1 MKIIINNPYGI
12 KNITEKVI
20 RIKALL
26 INDNKI
32 LIANS
37 DNIFQFPGG
46 HLEENETFEECL
58 KREVLEEVGIE
69 LDDNEFDKPFMKI
82 IDIYKDYPKIGMNR
96 QCEMYYYIVNTTKK
110 EDLTKVNYTSE
121 EKKGNFRIEEFDLDE
136 VIDKIYQ
143 NIPNNP
149 MNELISYDMI
159 KVIEEYLD
167 RKKIDK

>member
-82 IDIYKDYPKIGMNR
+82 IDIYKDHPKIGMNR
-96 QCEMYYYIVNTTKK
+96 QCEMYYYIVKTTKK
-110 EDLTKVNYTSE
+110 EDLTKVNYTLE
-121 EKKGNFRIEEFDLDE
+121 EKKGNFRIEEFGLDE

-143 NIPNNP
+143 NIPNNQ

-159 KVIEEYLD
+159 KVIEEYLA
-167 RKKIDK
+167 RKKD